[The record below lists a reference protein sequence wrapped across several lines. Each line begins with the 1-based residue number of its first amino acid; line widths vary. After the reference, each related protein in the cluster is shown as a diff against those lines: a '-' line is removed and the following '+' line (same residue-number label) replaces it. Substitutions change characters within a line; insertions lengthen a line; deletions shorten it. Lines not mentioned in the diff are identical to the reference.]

1 MTTLEQ
7 LAQRPVAGTS
17 QATAIEQTRAM
28 EEVRAAVVVAQQCP
42 RNVPQAIAAMRETCH
57 QRALAERAFFRY
69 SRAGSQVSG
78 ASVHMARELARC
90 WGNIQYGIHELSR
103 DDAAG
108 QSEMFAFA
116 WDLETNTRS
125 SATFIVPHARDTKGG
140 RKPIVDLRDVY
151 ENNANMGAR
160 RVREAIFSVLPAWFT
175 EEAKDLCM
183 ATLADAKSG
192 KTHPQQVS
200 ESVAWFA
207 SDMNVA
213 QAQLEEKLGRS
224 VADWTPGDLAV
235 LRVIGKSLT
244 RGETT
249 VADEFPKPS
258 PARLTAEEITGT
270 PATADQ
276 GA

>member
-42 RNVPQAIAAMRETCH
+42 RNVPQAIAAMRETCQ

-175 EEAKDLCM
+175 EEAKDLCT
-183 ATLADAKSG
+183 ATLSDTKGG
-192 KTHPQQVS
+192 KTLPQQITAP
-200 ESVAWFA
+200 VAWFA
-207 SDMNVA
+207 TSMSVT
-213 QAQLEEKLGRS
+213 QAQLEDKLGRPAS
-224 VADWTPGDLAV
+224 DWTPGDVAS
-235 LRVIGKSLT
+235 LRVISTSLQ

-249 VADEFPKPS
+249 VADEFPKPTA
-258 PARLTAEEITGT
+258 PRLTAAEITG
-270 PATADQ
+270 AIDQQ

>member
-42 RNVPQAIAAMRETCH
+42 RNVPQAIAAMRETCQ

-125 SATFIVPHARDTKGG
+125 SATFIVPHARDTTKGG

-183 ATLADAKSG
+183 ATLSDTKGG
-192 KTHPQQVS
+192 KTLPQQIT

-207 SDMNVA
+207 TSMSVT
-213 QAQLEEKLGRS
+213 QAQLEDKLGRPAS
-224 VADWTPGDLAV
+224 DWTPGDVAS
-235 LRVIGKSLT
+235 LRVISTSLQ

-249 VADEFPKPS
+249 VADEFPKPTA
-258 PARLTAEEITGT
+258 PRLTAAEITG
-270 PATADQ
+270 ATDQQ